1 MNIFRSKPKSDL
13 LQECNDDTVRMLE
26 LGHEMF
32 ELVTTALVQDSPP
45 EDVKTIKKM
54 DKEMNRLH
62 RDVRR
67 KVYEHL
73 SLTGTRDLYNS
84 LLLLSVVDGAERVGD
99 YDKNIAEIITIIP
112 RRLDFGEYTDEFNLL
127 WKRTNQFFDATISA
141 FRDDDEA
148 KAQMVLE
155 NYGAISD
162 TCDDMIDEILA
173 GESEMIKRDLVALM
187 MLVRFFKRV
196 NAHLKNIASTITNP
210 FHQIGYRPK
219 KKKKK

>member
-1 MNIFRSKPKSDL
+1 MNIFRSKPKSNL
-13 LQECNDDTVRMLE
+13 LQECIEDTVRMLDM
-26 LGHEMF
+26 GHEMF
-32 ELVTTALVQDSPP
+32 QLVTTALVEDSPP

-73 SLTGTRDLYNS
+73 SLTGTQDLYYS
-84 LLLLSVVDGAERVGD
+84 LVLLSVVDDTERVGD

-112 RRLDFGEYTDEFNLL
+112 RRLDFGEYTQRFNNL
-127 WKRTNQFFDATISA
+127 WERTNVFFDATLTA
-141 FRDDDEA
+141 FREDDET
-148 KAQMVLE
+148 KARFVLE
-155 NYGAISD
+155 HYGHLSD

-173 GESEMIKRDLVALM
+173 GESETIKRDLVALI

-196 NAHLKNIASTITNP
+196 NAHLKNIASTLTNP

-219 KKKKK
+219 KEK

>member
-1 MNIFRSKPKSDL
+1 MNIFRSKPKSNL
-13 LQECNDDTVRMLE
+13 LQECVAETVEMLD
-26 LGHEMF
+26 LSHEMF
-32 ELVTTALVQDSPP
+32 QLVTTALVEDSPP
-45 EDVKTIKKM
+45 EDVKKIKMM

-73 SLTGTRDLYNS
+73 SLTGTQDLYYS
-84 LLLLSVVDGAERVGD
+84 LVLLSVVDDTERVGD
-99 YDKNIAEIITIIP
+99 YDKNIAEIITLIP
-112 RRLDFGEYTDEFNLL
+112 RQLDFEHYTEEFNRL

-141 FRDDDEA
+141 FREDDEE
-148 KAQMVLE
+148 KARLVLE
-155 NYGAISD
+155 QYGDVSD
-162 TCDDMIDEILA
+162 TCDDMIDEILGA
-173 GESEMIKRDLVALM
+173 DSDVIKRDLVALM

-219 KKKKK
+219 KKTE